1 MESQRDHP
9 LPTNAQPHRPVA
21 GTPAGS
27 RGVDHEA
34 GLRPLRE
41 AARKPRHRDPRA
53 VRGARASGHL
63 RRRCAPAEVHQRG
76 AVVDRRRDRRDPTQH
91 RRRARARVAEGAT
104 MTAASLTKSQ
114 AARRG
119 RVIEA
124 ALSLGADGG
133 YDAVQMRDVATTA
146 GVALGTISR
155 YFSSKDHLLAETLV
169 EWAAELGRKVSRKP
183 PKGER
188 VSERVVD
195 VLRRATRGM
204 ELEPKLSE
212 AVVTALSSTDPH
224 AARCQREVGEV
235 MNGIIASAFPDDF
248 DAATRDDIVRVLGHV
263 WFSSLVGWVNR
274 WYGINHVGDE
284 VEIAAHLL
292 LDQYD

>member
-1 MESQRDHP
+1 M
-9 LPTNAQPHRPVA
+9 
-21 GTPAGS
+21 
-27 RGVDHEA
+27 
-34 GLRPLRE
+34 
-41 AARKPRHRDPRA
+41 
-53 VRGARASGHL
+53 
-63 RRRCAPAEVHQRG
+63 
-76 AVVDRRRDRRDPTQH
+76 
-91 RRRARARVAEGAT
+91 
-104 MTAASLTKSQ
+104 
-114 AARRG
+114 
-119 RVIEA
+119 IEA

-146 GVALGTISR
+146 GVALGTIYR

-169 EWAAELGRKVSRKP
+169 EWASELGRKVSRKP
-183 PKGER
+183 PKGDAL
-188 VSERVVD
+188 SERVID

-248 DAATRDDIVRVLGHV
+248 DTATRDDICRVLGHV

>member
-1 MESQRDHP
+1 
-9 LPTNAQPHRPVA
+9 
-21 GTPAGS
+21 
-27 RGVDHEA
+27 
-34 GLRPLRE
+34 
-41 AARKPRHRDPRA
+41 
-53 VRGARASGHL
+53 
-63 RRRCAPAEVHQRG
+63 
-76 AVVDRRRDRRDPTQH
+76 
-91 RRRARARVAEGAT
+91 
-104 MTAASLTKSQ
+104 MTAAGLTKSQ

-124 ALSLGADGG
+124 ALTLGADGG

-146 GVALGTISR
+146 GVALGTIYR

-169 EWAAELGRKVSRKP
+169 EWARELGTRVSRKP
-183 PKGER
+183 AKGER
-188 VSERVVD
+188 LSDRVID
-195 VLRRATRGM
+195 VLRRAIHGM
-204 ELEPKLSE
+204 EVQPKLSE
-212 AVVTALSSTDPH
+212 AVITALSSTDPH

-235 MNGIIASAFPDDF
+235 MGAIISSAFPDDF

>member
-1 MESQRDHP
+1 
-9 LPTNAQPHRPVA
+9 
-21 GTPAGS
+21 
-27 RGVDHEA
+27 
-34 GLRPLRE
+34 
-41 AARKPRHRDPRA
+41 
-53 VRGARASGHL
+53 
-63 RRRCAPAEVHQRG
+63 
-76 AVVDRRRDRRDPTQH
+76 
-91 RRRARARVAEGAT
+91 
-104 MTAASLTKSQ
+104 MTATALTKSQ
-114 AARRG
+114 VARRG
-119 RVIEA
+119 RVIDA

-146 GVALGTISR
+146 GVALGTIYR

-169 EWAAELGRKVSRKP
+169 EWASELGRRVSRKP
-183 PKGER
+183 AKGD
-188 VSERVVD
+188 VLSERVID

-212 AVVTALSSTDPH
+212 AVITALSSTDPH

-248 DAATRDDIVRVLGHV
+248 DTATRDDICRVLGHV

>member
-1 MESQRDHP
+1 
-9 LPTNAQPHRPVA
+9 
-21 GTPAGS
+21 
-27 RGVDHEA
+27 
-34 GLRPLRE
+34 
-41 AARKPRHRDPRA
+41 
-53 VRGARASGHL
+53 
-63 RRRCAPAEVHQRG
+63 
-76 AVVDRRRDRRDPTQH
+76 
-91 RRRARARVAEGAT
+91 
-104 MTAASLTKSQ
+104 MTATSLTKSQ

-146 GVALGTISR
+146 GVALGTIYR

-169 EWAAELGRKVSRKP
+169 EWANELGLKVSRKP
-183 PKGER
+183 PKGEALSAR
-188 VSERVVD
+188 VID

-224 AARCQREVGEV
+224 AARCQREVGDV

-248 DAATRDDIVRVLGHV
+248 DPATRDDICRVLGHV